1 MNERKKKT
9 KNNLRALT
17 SSLARTSLLPR
28 HGLSPCTCT
37 LLRNISCRFWK
48 VVSTPPETT
57 AGHESRSPGFAD
69 AARTFDQ
76 VADADGAA
84 PVVGRGGSVF
94 FFFWARE
101 GLFFWSVFCFRL
113 SFFNVGISM
122 RERRSGRAEEGA
134 SAEERDAEGELV

>member
-1 MNERKKKT
+1 
-9 KNNLRALT
+9 
-17 SSLARTSLLPR
+17 
-28 HGLSPCTCT
+28 
-37 LLRNISCRFWK
+37 LRNISCRFWK

-84 PVVGRGGSVF
+84 PVVRRGGSVFF

>member
-1 MNERKKKT
+1 M
-9 KNNLRALT
+9 
-17 SSLARTSLLPR
+17 ARTSLLPR

-94 FFFWARE
+94 FFF
-101 GLFFWSVFCFRL
+101 G
-113 SFFNVGISM
+113 
-122 RERRSGRAEEGA
+122 RERVCFFG
-134 SAEERDAEGELV
+134 VFFVFV

>member
-1 MNERKKKT
+1 M
-9 KNNLRALT
+9 
-17 SSLARTSLLPR
+17 ARTSLLPR

-84 PVVGRGGSVF
+84 ARLLAELADAKSPDLAMLSV
-94 FFFWARE
+94 ALRK
-101 GLFFWSVFCFRL
+101 LRNL
-113 SFFNVGISM
+113 
-122 RERRSGRAEEGA
+122 A
-134 SAEERDAEGELV
+134 